1 MNIKI
6 YKAAVSDA
14 DALLILNEEFNGA
27 GCTTVERIK
36 AMLTQSKAETVFIAK
51 CDEKAVGFC
60 CTQLF
65 ESMCYNVNYVEITEL
80 FVEEAYRN
88 NGVGAKLT
96 GFAEEYFTGGNVEA
110 FQLFTGN
117 ENLDAQR
124 FYEKQGYKKTDEIM
138 YRKR

>member
-1 MNIKI
+1 MNVTI

-14 DALLILNEEFNGA
+14 DALLMLNEKFNGE
-27 GCTTVERIK
+27 GCATLERIK
-36 AMLTQSKAETVFIAK
+36 TMLAQSKAETVFIAK

-80 FVEEAYRN
+80 FVEEAYRGC
-88 NGVGAKLT
+88 GVGTKLIEFT
-96 GFAEEYFTGGNVEA
+96 EEYFSDSNVEA
-110 FQLFTGN
+110 FQLFTGD

-124 FYEKQGYKKTDEIM
+124 FYEKLGYRKTDEIM

>member
-1 MNIKI
+1 MNVKI

-14 DALLILNEEFNGA
+14 DALLILNEKFNGE
-27 GCTTVERIK
+27 GCATLERIK
-36 AMLTQSKAETVFIAK
+36 TMLTKSKAETVFIAK

-80 FVEEAYRN
+80 FVEEAYRGC
-88 NGVGAKLT
+88 GVGTKLIEFT
-96 GFAEEYFTGGNVEA
+96 EEYFSDSNVEA

-117 ENLDAQR
+117 ENFDAQR
-124 FYEKQGYKKTDEIM
+124 FYEKQGYRKNDEIM